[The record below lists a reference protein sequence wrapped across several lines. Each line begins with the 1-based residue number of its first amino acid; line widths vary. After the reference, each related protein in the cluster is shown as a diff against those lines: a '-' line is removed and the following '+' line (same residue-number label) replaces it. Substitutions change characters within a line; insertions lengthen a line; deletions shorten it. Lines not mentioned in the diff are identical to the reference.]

1 MKTGQHRTVV
11 TWIAAALFLLLAAG
25 CAKQASRSDIAA
37 TLREDPN
44 LVLDVLRENPE
55 ELERI
60 LVAAAAAREARRRE
74 ARFREELVNPLV
86 PAPAGGRPVL
96 GEAGAPVLLVAY
108 SDFLCR
114 YCASAARTVH
124 ALFDRRPGQVRF
136 VYKHLP
142 HSRLAAELALY
153 FEALGRQDPSL
164 AWRFHD
170 EVFARQ
176 EDLAKDEAVLAR
188 ILEELAPDRDRLE
201 RDLQD
206 PELRQHLADDTGEA
220 DRFGFDGA
228 PSFVLGGVSMVGS
241 LPLARFE
248 EVLDLV
254 RKGPAAAPSGEWAPS
269 GEATCADCLQ

>member
-1 MKTGQHRTVV
+1 MDTGQHRTVV
-11 TWIAAALFLLLAAG
+11 VWIASALLLLLAAG
-25 CAKQASRSDIAA
+25 CARQANRADISA

-44 LVLDVLRENPE
+44 LVLDVLREHPE

-60 LVAAAAAREARRRE
+60 LAAAAEAREARRRE
-74 ARFREELVNPLV
+74 ARFREELANPL
-86 PAPAGGRPVL
+86 APALADGRPVL

-108 SDFLCR
+108 SDFLCG

-124 ALFDRRPGQVRF
+124 ALLDRRHGQVRF
-136 VYKHLP
+136 VYKHFP

-176 EDLAKDEAVLAR
+176 KELAKDEGVLAR
-188 ILEELAPDRDRLE
+188 ILEELAPDRDRLD

-206 PELRQHLADDTGEA
+206 LELRQRLADDTREA
-220 DRFGFDGA
+220 DRFGFDGT
-228 PSFVLGGVSMVGS
+228 PSFVLGGVSLVGS

-254 RKGPAAAPSGEWAPS
+254 RKRAAPSGEWAPS
-269 GEATCADCLQ
+269 GDPACTGCLQ